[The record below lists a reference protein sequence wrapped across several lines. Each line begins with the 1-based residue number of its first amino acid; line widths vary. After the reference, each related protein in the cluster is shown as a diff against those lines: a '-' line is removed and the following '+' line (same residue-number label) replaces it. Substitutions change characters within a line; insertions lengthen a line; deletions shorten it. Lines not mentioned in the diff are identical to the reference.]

1 MPIVKILSL
10 LLGDPHAYFTGYVR
24 IFPLF
29 PRLTRD
35 GWLIWLWPVWR
46 EDSSS
51 GYGTDSSWAWEF
63 HRQLP
68 ENRKKPTLPGIH
80 LSWLDKWIA
89 WVLLF
94 LMLAI
99 LRQSIW

>member
-1 MPIVKILSL
+1 MPIFKILGFL
-10 LLGDPHAYFTGYVR
+10 FGDPHAYYRGYVR

-29 PRLTRD
+29 PRLTQD

-51 GYGTDSSWAWEF
+51 GYGTDASWAWEF
-63 HRQLP
+63 HRKLKDP
-68 ENRKKPTLPGIH
+68 ETLDKPVLPGIH

-89 WVLLF
+89 WGLLF
-94 LMLAI
+94 LLI
-99 LRQSIW
+99 PQFL